1 MPLLIQILGIVD
13 CTKLFTLDIT
23 HGLDKII
30 LDGPKGLGIFRLEMV
45 ISILTSSIKLL
56 GFIITRV
63 ESLLLLIVM
72 V

>member
-13 CTKLFTLDIT
+13 CTKLFTLDIM
-23 HGLDKII
+23 HGLDKIL